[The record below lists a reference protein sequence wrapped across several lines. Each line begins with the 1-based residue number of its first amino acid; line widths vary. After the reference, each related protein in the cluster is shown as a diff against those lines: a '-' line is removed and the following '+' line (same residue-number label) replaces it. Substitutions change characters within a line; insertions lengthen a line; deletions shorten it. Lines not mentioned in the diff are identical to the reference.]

1 MATTEVKNSIFE
13 LDDMPSMDALLGGN
27 NQKTGATAIAG
38 TVIKGKI
45 AKKLENEAFI
55 DIGYKADGRVS
66 KDEFADW
73 NNVAEGQEIDVYLE
87 DVEDEDS
94 LPVISV
100 RKAQAQ
106 KSWDELVANYK
117 EGDIIKGIV
126 RHRVR
131 GGLIVDV
138 GGVDAFLPGS
148 QVELGIG
155 TSRNNDDLLNQEIEF
170 KILKIVADRKNIVLS
185 RRELLEANR
194 AEQRGVLLNE
204 LTKGE
209 IRTGTVKNITDFG
222 AFIDLNG
229 MDGLLHITDMSWGR
243 VSHPEEM
250 LKVGEKIEVMI
261 LDIDRERQR
270 ISLGLKQKEGNPWD
284 TVQVKYPI
292 GSRVKGKV
300 VNLMPYGAFIELE
313 EGIEGLIHVSEMSW
327 TKKINK
333 ASDVLA
339 LGDEVEAVVLD
350 VQVESQKISL
360 GLRQTMENPWTIIA
374 EKFPKGSKIKGKVRN
389 MTSYGAFIQIQDD
402 VDGMI
407 HVSDMSWTRKIN
419 TPQEVLQKGQE
430 VEAIILDIDPDQQRI
445 SLGLKQLAEDPWA
458 NIEDYYKVGDE
469 IEGKVSKL
477 ASFGAFVELANG
489 IDGLIHISQL
499 SDERVQRVKDIL
511 QVGQSVKARVVKID
525 TKERRI
531 GLSLKTGAATHSTAR
546 NTNEGSSNDLR
557 PGEAMVDL
565 GSVFD
570 AAQDASDKE

>member
-1 MATTEVKNSIFE
+1 MATTEVKSSLVD
-13 LDDMPSMDALLGGN
+13 LDNMPSMDALLS
-27 NQKTGATAIAG
+27 GAQETSSVVAG
-38 TVIKGKI
+38 TVVKGKI
-45 AKKLENEAFI
+45 SKKLENEAFV

-66 KDEFADW
+66 KDEFAAWED
-73 NNVAEGQEIDVYLE
+73 VAEGQEVDVYVE

-100 RKAQAQ
+100 RKALAQ
-106 KSWDELVANYK
+106 KAWDELIANYK
-117 EGDIIKGIV
+117 EGDIIKGVIH
-126 RHRVR
+126 HRVR
-131 GGLIVDV
+131 GGMIVDV

-148 QVELGIG
+148 QVEIG
-155 TSRNNDDLLNQEIEF
+155 VARNSDELMNQEIEF
-170 KILKIVADRKNIVLS
+170 KILKIVQERKNIVLS

-209 IRTGTVKNITDFG
+209 IRTGIVKNITDFG
-222 AFIDLNG
+222 AFVDLNG

-243 VSHPEEM
+243 VNHPEEM

-261 LDIDRERQR
+261 LDVDRERQR
-270 ISLGLKQKEGNPWD
+270 ISLGLKQKEGNPWNA
-284 TVQVKYPI
+284 VEEKYPK
-292 GSRVKGKV
+292 GSHVKGKV
-300 VNLMPYGAFIELE
+300 VNLMPYGAFVELE

-327 TKKINK
+327 TKKINR

-350 VQVESQKISL
+350 IQTDSQKISL
-360 GLRQTMENPWTIIA
+360 GLRQTMENPWTVIA

-469 IEGKVSKL
+469 IEGCVSKL

-499 SDERVQRVKDIL
+499 SDERVMRVKDIL
-511 QVGQSVKARVVKID
+511 QVGQEVKARVVKID

-531 GLSLKTGAATHSTAR
+531 GLSLKTGVSIPAGNEST
-546 NTNEGSSNDLR
+546 SSDLR
-557 PGEAMVDL
+557 PGEGMVDL
-565 GSVFD
+565 GSAFD
-570 AAQDASDKE
+570 AAQDAL

>member
-1 MATTEVKNSIFE
+1 MATTEVKSSLVD
-13 LDDMPSMDALLGGN
+13 LDNMPSMDALLS
-27 NQKTGATAIAG
+27 GAQETSSVVAG
-38 TVIKGKI
+38 TVVKGKI
-45 AKKLENEAFI
+45 SKKLENEAFV

-66 KDEFADW
+66 KDEFAAWED
-73 NNVAEGQEIDVYLE
+73 VAEGQEVDVYVE

-100 RKAQAQ
+100 RKALAQ
-106 KSWDELVANYK
+106 KAWDELIANYK
-117 EGDIIKGIV
+117 EGDIIKGVIH
-126 RHRVR
+126 HRVR
-131 GGLIVDV
+131 GGMIVDV

-148 QVELGIG
+148 QVEIG
-155 TSRNNDDLLNQEIEF
+155 VARNSDELMNQEIEF
-170 KILKIVADRKNIVLS
+170 KILKIVQERKNIVLS

-209 IRTGTVKNITDFG
+209 IRTGIVKNITDFG
-222 AFIDLNG
+222 AFVDLNG

-243 VSHPEEM
+243 VNHPEEM

-261 LDIDRERQR
+261 LDVDRERQR
-270 ISLGLKQKEGNPWD
+270 ISLGLKQKEGNPWNA
-284 TVQVKYPI
+284 VEEKYPK
-292 GSRVKGKV
+292 GSHVKGKV
-300 VNLMPYGAFIELE
+300 VNLMPYGAFVELE

-327 TKKINK
+327 TKKINR

-350 VQVESQKISL
+350 IQTDSQKISL
-360 GLRQTMENPWTIIA
+360 GLRQTMENPWTVIA

-430 VEAIILDIDPDQQRI
+430 VEAIILDIDPEQQRI

-469 IEGKVSKL
+469 IEGCVSKL

-499 SDERVQRVKDIL
+499 SDERVMRVKDIL
-511 QVGQSVKARVVKID
+511 QVGQEVKARVVKID

-531 GLSLKTGAATHSTAR
+531 GLSLKTGASIPAGNEST
-546 NTNEGSSNDLR
+546 SSDLR
-557 PGEAMVDL
+557 PGEGMVDL
-565 GSVFD
+565 GSAFD
-570 AAQDASDKE
+570 AAQDAL